1 MLLDCE
7 LAIMYTIIQLIATI
21 MYLNLDIV
29 CNIGVYANLTECNHY
44 GKPAELGKP
53 LEIIEVGPRD
63 GLQNE
68 SVIFGAAQ
76 KLRMITS
83 AIDAGITR
91 LEVASFVNP
100 KRVPQ
105 MADGERVI
113 AGLPDISDVIYIG
126 LVLNKRGLYRA
137 LDTRKNG
144 RRGIDEV
151 GLVAVA
157 TDTFAAKNQGQ
168 TSLGSAELCRDML
181 KLAQAEGMRA
191 QVTLSA
197 AFGCPF
203 EGRVDFD
210 HVIAMAQI
218 IAEASPLEI
227 AVADTIGVA
236 SPARVT
242 ELIERLNEKL
252 PSIPLRAHFHNTR
265 GTGIANAYAAYQGGV
280 RTLDASIGGLGGCP
294 FAPKATGNIA
304 TEDLVYMLEESGI
317 STGLNL
323 IKLMET
329 TKWIEKILGR
339 PVPGM
344 VSQAGSFPD
353 GSSDSCAA

>member
-1 MLLDCE
+1 MS
-7 LAIMYTIIQLIATI
+7 
-21 MYLNLDIV
+21 
-29 CNIGVYANLTECNHY
+29 
-44 GKPAELGKP
+44 KS
-53 LEIIEVGPRD
+53 LEIVEVGPRD

-68 SVIFGAAQ
+68 TVIFGAAQ

-83 AIDAGITR
+83 AIDAGIKR

-105 MADGERVI
+105 MADGEQVI
-113 AGLPDISDVIYIG
+113 AGLPDVDDVSYIG

-137 LDTRKNG
+137 LDTRAG
-144 RRGIDEV
+144 DRRGVDEV

-157 TDTFAAKNQGQ
+157 TDTFATKNQGQ
-168 TSLGSAELCRDML
+168 TSLESARLCRDMS
-181 KLAQAEGMRA
+181 KIATAEGMQA

-197 AFGCPF
+197 SFGCPF

-210 HVIAMAQI
+210 HVVAMAEVV
-218 IAEASPLEI
+218 AEGDPLEI

-242 ELIERLNEKL
+242 ELIERLTARL
-252 PSIPLRAHFHNTR
+252 PHVPWRAHFHNTR
-265 GTGIANAYAAYQGGV
+265 GTGIANAYAAYLAGV
-280 RTLDASIGGLGGCP
+280 RTFDASIGGLGGCP

-304 TEDLVYMLEESGI
+304 TEDLVYMFEESGI
-317 STGLNL
+317 STDIDL

-329 TKWIEKILGR
+329 TRWVEKILGR

-344 VSQAGSFPD
+344 VSQAGGFPD
-353 GSSDSCAA
+353 GSVDSCAA